1 MKTRYKHFFALTVM
15 LATSFAIQANSDVVT
30 LVIAKDANPRLE
42 STAKNYSQSVQGISM
57 ISAERN
63 NSQSEKLSLIDVPKS
78 DVEYQI
84 ELLKSQGF
92 KVAIDHP
99 IYPEGKPD
107 FNSRAKVSNKTLS
120 ALTEGQIV
128 TQTVTYND
136 PYFDSQTHL
145 HPYNEDNLVGNNFVG
160 AWGLGEPR
168 SKARVGIIDGGFL
181 MEGFFPDMRLPVAEK
196 SLTHDRLGQ
205 TAWNTEEDMSCE
217 NGHGAAVYGVIG
229 AVSNNN
235 DGISGLA
242 DADMVMAQSHLC
254 GNSSFYIVSKAI
266 YWLAGIDYFS
276 IQGLSEPVDIIN
288 ISSGA
293 ELECPYYMQDAID
306 AATAKGITI
315 VTSSG
320 NDANDIKNM
329 APSNCKGVVS
339 VSNIDDYT
347 GDLYTTSSYGET
359 VSLSAKGVSV
369 PSFYKNASTL
379 VANWSGTSFSAPIV
393 AGAYALA
400 KSHAPSLSGSTLR
413 KLSEST
419 ARELTGP
426 ECSLKGCGA
435 GLLDAKAFTE
445 AAIDLQENGFGAI
458 APALLSNEKCD
469 DELFATATGI
479 LDRLCASS
487 EFTIT
492 PHFDDGKT
500 AFRIMSA
507 PMREEITEL
516 NTTTLT
522 TTSETKFILADVD
535 TRENKYFYQ
544 LCEKDGECD
553 ESTLYHFNVDEFEQP
568 SYCN

>member
-1 MKTRYKHFFALTVM
+1 
-15 LATSFAIQANSDVVT
+15 
-30 LVIAKDANPRLE
+30 
-42 STAKNYSQSVQGISM
+42 M
-57 ISAERN
+57 ISAEREF
-63 NSQSEKLSLIDVPKS
+63 SQSEKPSLIDVPKS
-78 DVEYQI
+78 DAEYQI

-107 FNSRAKVSNKTLS
+107 FNSRSKISRKTLS
-120 ALTEGQIV
+120 ALTEGQSV
-128 TQTVTYND
+128 TQTITYND

-145 HPYNEDNLVGNNFVG
+145 HPYGEDNLVGNNFVG

-181 MEGFFPDMRLPVAEK
+181 TEGFFPDMRLPIAEK
-196 SLTHDRLGQ
+196 SLRYDRLGQ

-235 DGISGLA
+235 NGISGLA
-242 DADMVMAQSHLC
+242 NADMVMAQSHLC
-254 GNSSFYIVSKAI
+254 GDSSFMVISKAI
-266 YWLAGIDYFS
+266 YWLAGVDYFG

-288 ISSGA
+288 ISSGG
-293 ELECPYYMQDAID
+293 EFECPYYMQDAID

-369 PSFYKNASTL
+369 PSFYKNASSL

-400 KSHAPSLSGSTLR
+400 KSHAPSLSGPALR

-458 APALLSNEKCD
+458 TPSLASDEKCD

-479 LDRLCASS
+479 LERLCASS

-507 PMREEITEL
+507 PMSEEISDM
-516 NTTTLT
+516 NTQTLL
-522 TTSETKFILADVD
+522 TTSEVKFVLSDIN

-544 LCEKDGECD
+544 LCKKDGECD
-553 ESTLYHFNVDEFEQP
+553 ESTLYHFNVDSFEQP
-568 SYCN
+568 AICQTEA